1 MEKKFRYR
9 NQTEQLLG
17 ELGGAGRSIAA
28 ALWEQKGKDRIES
41 LDNTVLANGSVVEV
55 IGIPRYLENVTSYE
69 AYGLTEPGWY
79 CFARITSRD
88 GSKVDANTT
97 ITGDAGHILVEG
109 AEYIDVAVRF
119 DVAALKQRIVIDWGT
134 YEDEI
139 IFSASDLAIRNLDYR
154 TTFYVYDIAPYAT
167 WEYAFTAD
175 TTFVADKKYF
185 VKNGDAYEAAE
196 VQTVAYVL
204 TSDATFQ
211 VGKTYYISDG
221 QGGYTQAQVQT
232 VAYEL
237 TADETF
243 QDGKT
248 YYISDGAGGYTAATV
263 TAGEAVTADTYYE
276 QTTVPVPA
284 NTYYEQTTVPVPAYY
299 VQTHPYALTTDATF
313 TEGKT
318 YYTKGED
325 DTYTAAEV
333 TVGEAVTPDTYYVQ
347 TTAYVQVE
355 GVFETGV
362 TYYTKSGTEYTEA
375 VVTTGD
381 PIPAYY
387 NHSKVTFAGMVRN
400 VTYRL
405 NTEID
410 CPVEFVLPAIEDDGY
425 GAWYELQIKCLGSY
439 SITLTMQDPEAKLA
453 SNTFG
458 TLSGANIYTLDLIYT
473 HVDDTK
479 IWRVLRTNSTLP
491 ST

>member
-55 IGIPRYLENVTSYE
+55 IGIPRYLENVTAYE

-88 GSKVDANTT
+88 GSRVDANTT
-97 ITGDAGHILVEG
+97 ITGDAGHIMVEDS
-109 AEYIDVAVRF
+109 EYIDVAVRF

-299 VQTHPYALTTDATF
+299 VQTHPYALTTDTTF
-313 TEGKT
+313 QDGVT

-325 DTYTAAEV
+325 DTYTPATV
-333 TVGEAVTPDTYYVQ
+333 TVGEAVPADTYYEQ
-347 TTAYVQVE
+347 TTAYEQAA
-355 GVFETGV
+355 GTFQDGV
-362 TYYTKSGTEYTEA
+362 TYYIKSGNEYTEA
-375 VVTTGD
+375 VVTTGAS
-381 PIPAYY
+381 IPAYY
-387 NHSKVTFAGMVRN
+387 NHSKVIFQGMARN
-400 VTYRL
+400 VTYQL
-405 NTEID
+405 DEIID
-410 CPVEFVLPAIEDDGY
+410 CPQEYILPEIEDDGH
-425 GAWYELQIKCLGSY
+425 GAWFEIRLRHSGSFSSTLVVPEGVKIATEHTQAETAGMNMVDLHY
-439 SITLTMQDPEAKLA
+439 MSID
-453 SNTFG
+453 G
-458 TLSGANIYTLDLIYT
+458 I
-473 HVDDTK
+473 K
-479 IWRVLRTNSTLP
+479 IWRFMNTHSSIPT
-491 ST
+491 T

>member
-1 MEKKFRYR
+1 MEKKFRYH

-41 LDNTVLANGSVVEV
+41 LDNTVLANGTVIEV
-55 IGIPRYLENVTSYE
+55 LGIPRYLEDVTAYT
-69 AYGLTEPGWY
+69 AYGLTESGWY

-97 ITGDAGHILVEG
+97 VTGDAGHIMLEG
-109 AEYIDVAVRF
+109 AEYIDVAVKF
-119 DVAALKQRIVIDWGT
+119 DVAAMKQRVVINWGT
-134 YEDEI
+134 YEDDI
-139 IFSASDLAIRNLDYR
+139 VFSASDLAIRNLDYR
-154 TTFYVYDIAPYAT
+154 TTFYVYDISPYAT

-175 TTFVADKKYF
+175 TTFQEGKKYF
-185 VKNGDAYEAAE
+185 TKSGDVYSQAE

-299 VQTHPYALTTDATF
+299 VQTHPYALTTDTTF
-313 TEGKT
+313 Q
-318 YYTKGED
+318 D
-325 DTYTAAEV
+325 
-333 TVGEAVTPDTYYVQ
+333 
-347 TTAYVQVE
+347 
-355 GVFETGV
+355 GV
-362 TYYTKSGTEYTEA
+362 TYYTKGGSEYVEA
-375 VVTTGD
+375 TVTTGAS
-381 PIPAYY
+381 IPAYY
-387 NHSKVTFAGMVRN
+387 NHSKVIFQGMARN
-400 VTYRL
+400 VTYQL
-405 NTEID
+405 DEIID
-410 CPVEFVLPAIEDDGY
+410 CPQEYILPEIEDDGH
-425 GAWYELQIKCLGSY
+425 GAWFEIRLRHSGSFSSTLVVPEGVKIATEHTQAETAGMNMVDLHY
-439 SITLTMQDPEAKLA
+439 MSID
-453 SNTFG
+453 G
-458 TLSGANIYTLDLIYT
+458 I
-473 HVDDTK
+473 K
-479 IWRVLRTNSTLP
+479 IWRFMNTHSSIPT
-491 ST
+491 T